1 MVQTDLCPRL
11 KHTGTH
17 PAHHIRHG
25 SPIFVDPVLLGWK
38 DRSTVSDNH
47 SGHKPETYVAEII
60 LVSGKLINVN
70 INESQLSLISL
81 IAHSI
86 PETNSLRA
94 LDISTIGVDT
104 PAHQLTG
111 LMQGTGRVRMSKNDV
126 RYAMIRFIVMKGKN
140 LTDLIAVDT
149 QLSTMSIDYLCNYLT
164 NTMLRLYL
172 SNLRVGDHNIINLV
186 TSKDLYQ
193 VRKCGSSS
201 FSHTFNFACLS
212 LFLSVQSPVR
222 CQHII

>member
-1 MVQTDLCPRL
+1 MLQKSYWCR
-11 KHTGTH
+11 G
-17 PAHHIRHG
+17 
-25 SPIFVDPVLLGWK
+25 
-38 DRSTVSDNH
+38 
-47 SGHKPETYVAEII
+47 
-60 LVSGKLINVN
+60 
-70 INESQLSLISL
+70 SLISL

-193 VRKCGSSS
+193 IRKRGSPS
-201 FSHTFNFACLS
+201 FSHTFNFAYLS

>member
-11 KHTGTH
+11 KHRGKH
-17 PAHHIRHG
+17 SAHHIRHG

-193 VRKCGSSS
+193 VRKRGSSS

>member
-94 LDISTIGVDT
+94 LDISTIGV
-104 PAHQLTG
+104 
-111 LMQGTGRVRMSKNDV
+111 
-126 RYAMIRFIVMKGKN
+126 
-140 LTDLIAVDT
+140 
-149 QLSTMSIDYLCNYLT
+149 T
-164 NTMLRLYL
+164 NTRTPTYWTHA
-172 SNLRVGDHNIINLV
+172 RH
-186 TSKDLYQ
+186 
-193 VRKCGSSS
+193 R
-201 FSHTFNFACLS
+201 
-212 LFLSVQSPVR
+212 QS
-222 CQHII
+222 